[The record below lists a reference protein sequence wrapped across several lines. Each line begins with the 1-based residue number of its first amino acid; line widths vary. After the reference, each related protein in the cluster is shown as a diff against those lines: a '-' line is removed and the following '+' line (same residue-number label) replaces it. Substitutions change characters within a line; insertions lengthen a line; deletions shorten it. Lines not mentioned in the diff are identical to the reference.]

1 MKENTDIKL
10 QQQGDITI
18 MNIRGD
24 ITSYSEAIFK
34 EAYRQ
39 VLEQDTRKILF
50 KIEKYAY
57 INSGGIAL
65 IIQTLY
71 KIQENNQVA
80 AIAGVS
86 PHFKKIFKMV
96 GIQKF
101 AGIFE
106 NLSEAIEELEGV
118 QSV

>member
-24 ITSYSEAIFK
+24 ITSYSESIFK
-34 EAYRQ
+34 EAYHQ
-39 VLEQDTRKILF
+39 VQHQEVRKIIF

-71 KIQENNQVA
+71 KLKENNQLA

-86 PHFKKIFKMV
+86 PHFKKIFNMV
-96 GIQKF
+96 GIAKF
-101 AGIFE
+101 AAIFE
-106 NLSEAIEELEGV
+106 NLDEAIEELEG
-118 QSV
+118 